1 MVCFQK
7 DLELYVHLV
16 HCSDAAENDTLT
28 PTHTHTHTHTH
39 TRINQKNVLFAQWHC
54 PPQNSKCYSRH
65 NSQFPQRDRERLG
78 RSVAASYYHITH
90 IL

>member
-16 HCSDAAENDTLT
+16 HCSDAAENEN
-28 PTHTHTHTHTH
+28 PTHTH
-39 TRINQKNVLFAQWHC
+39 KPEECPFC

-65 NSQFPQRDRERLG
+65 NSQFPQRDREGLG
-78 RSVAASYYHITH
+78 RSVAASYYHNTH